1 MVEAKINEEISDKEM
16 KYKLVIFDFD
26 GTLADSFPFF
36 LNTINDLANEYNFKK
51 VNMEDIETL
60 RGYDAMQL
68 INHLGLPLW
77 KVPFVGKSFK
87 TKMAK
92 NIDQI
97 PLFSGVENML
107 QVLSNKGIILS
118 LITSNSY
125 SNVYKILNPN
135 NMAFMVDPQ
144 CGTSL
149 FGKRSKLKN
158 ILRKTKIDS
167 SQAIYIGDELRDLQ
181 ASNAENVAF
190 GAVSWGYTRTDTLIK
205 HSPTEM
211 FYCIDE
217 IIGKIV

>member
-125 SNVYKILNPN
+125 SNVSKILN
-135 NMAFMVDPQ
+135 
-144 CGTSL
+144 
-149 FGKRSKLKN
+149 
-158 ILRKTKIDS
+158 
-167 SQAIYIGDELRDLQ
+167 
-181 ASNAENVAF
+181 
-190 GAVSWGYTRTDTLIK
+190 
-205 HSPTEM
+205 
-211 FYCIDE
+211 
-217 IIGKIV
+217 

>member
-1 MVEAKINEEISDKEM
+1 M

-36 LNTINDLANEYNFKK
+36 LNTINDLADEYKFKK
-51 VNMEDIETL
+51 VNVEDIETL
-60 RGYDAMQL
+60 RGYDAMQMM
-68 INHLGLPLW
+68 NHLGLPLW
-77 KVPFVGKSFK
+77 KVPFVGNSFR

-97 PLFSGVENML
+97 SLFSGVENML
-107 QVLSNKGIILS
+107 QVLSKNGVILS

-125 SNVYKILNPN
+125 SNVYQILSPN

-149 FGKRSKLKN
+149 FGKCSKLKN

-181 ASNAENVAF
+181 ASEAENVAF
-190 GAVSWGYTRTDTLIK
+190 GAVSWGYTRIDALIQ
-205 HSPTEM
+205 HSPTEI
-211 FYCIDE
+211 FYCVDE
-217 IIGKIV
+217 IIGKIL